1 MTNPLFVGF
10 TRIWK
15 MVNFVASIKGQLKN
29 QNEIQNLSNDHDRFE
44 FQNGLLYYDGIL
56 YVLNDHV

>member
-1 MTNPLFVGF
+1 
-10 TRIWK
+10 